1 MKSFYLLIIFFI
13 SSSITAQDYDS
24 KFTVSC
30 RVVDSIV
37 LSLKQGQAK
46 RFSGYTGGLSI
57 GDYLNIDFNFDA
69 YYSEDGENDFFSL
82 TIYANNNNFG
92 ALVHNDDYDGTLNE
106 TIYYASTSGDVAFS
120 RGEMVIEGMSG
131 QIRAKRYYK
140 DDWTVTYSRP
150 LGDEAYVMTA
160 NCLNVSQR
168 YNSLLSRL
176 EKFDKN

>member
-37 LSLKQGQAK
+37 LSIKQGQAE

-57 GDYLNIDFNFDA
+57 GDYLKIDFIFDA
-69 YYSEDGENDFFSL
+69 YYSENEGNDFFSL
-82 TIYANNNNFG
+82 S
-92 ALVHNDDYDGTLNE
+92 VHAKKLEFAAVVGNDDYSTTLNE
-106 TIYYASTSGDVAFS
+106 AIYYESTTGDVAFS
-120 RGEMVIEGMSG
+120 RGDMSIEGIG
-131 QIRAKRYYK
+131 GVIKAKRYHR
-140 DDWTVTYSRP
+140 DDWTVTFSSAR
-150 LGDEAYVMTA
+150 GDEAYVMTA
-160 NCLNVSQR
+160 NCLNVSQQ
-168 YNSLLSRL
+168 YNSLLNRL